1 MEKGKKQ
8 SEFVQKCKRVFGKIK
23 AVTDV
28 IEKVIG
34 KIGNA
39 IIYMRKVLLTIPVV
53 LLAMK
58 VFVYA
63 REELPQDVGL
73 ILQES
78 GNFKYML
85 DRDSAIIVCA
95 AITGACLLLMY
106 LSRRT
111 IYPWIIS
118 IFSLVLPLFLIV
130 SNIFPA

>member
-1 MEKGKKQ
+1 MEKEKKQ
-8 SEFVQKCKRVFGKIK
+8 WEFGRKLKTVFGKIK

-28 IEKVIG
+28 IEMVVG

-53 LLAMK
+53 LLAMR

-63 REELPQDVGL
+63 REELPQEVGL

-78 GNFKYML
+78 GDFKYML
-85 DRDSAIIVCA
+85 DRDAAMIVCA
-95 AITGACLLLMY
+95 AITGACLILMY

-118 IFSLVLPLFLIV
+118 IFTLVLPLFLIV
-130 SNIFPA
+130 SNMFPA